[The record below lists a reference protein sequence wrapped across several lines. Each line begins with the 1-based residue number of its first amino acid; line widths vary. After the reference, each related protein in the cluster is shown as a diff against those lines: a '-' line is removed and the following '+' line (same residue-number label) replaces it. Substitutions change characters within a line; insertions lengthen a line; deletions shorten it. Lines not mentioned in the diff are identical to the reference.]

1 MRQHLATLEDSVEKT
16 LMQLAQLKRETADIS
31 TAADFATSKNSDF
44 RRSVEEQLQVIVTKQ
59 EQLSVRLSEVEKS
72 APDDAA
78 LSRNSDSRIDEIKA
92 LVARDS
98 LSLESNICDTSKLLV
113 DMADIKSQ
121 LDQRSMTVVEKSDL
135 AAHAAIADVQLLES
149 DLKDVRGSLAVLEKK
164 LCAFTDGEA
173 KMPDTP
179 MSKQYTYIR
188 ASSIQENDLSDS
200 KGNKHTPFSHNTP
213 TRKSVTTTKIAM
225 AETGREAAENITVST
240 GQHVIENLADLGQ
253 NTVEG
258 LVADPLAKRQSLGKR
273 NSDDLAS
280 VANQI
285 LGNVLPEPAS
295 LNDWQSSSRVQ
306 QNFQQASKNIQNTMD
321 ELLAQQQFEA
331 AQKVA
336 RDQLEAAQTFFSEKV
351 VPPIVGFYHEEV
363 KPPVEKVT
371 LWHPSLADMSAYA
384 ASLVN
389 VCLCVLVS
397 VSVLFMKNA
406 SVSDVLQELNQKLI
420 NMWIRTH
427 VNAVWYVVTFRSH
440 SHSSRFGRG

>member
-1 MRQHLATLEDSVEKT
+1 M
-16 LMQLAQLKRETADIS
+16 
-31 TAADFATSKNSDF
+31 
-44 RRSVEEQLQVIVTKQ
+44 
-59 EQLSVRLSEVEKS
+59 
-72 APDDAA
+72 
-78 LSRNSDSRIDEIKA
+78 
-92 LVARDS
+92 
-98 LSLESNICDTSKLLV
+98 
-113 DMADIKSQ
+113 
-121 LDQRSMTVVEKSDL
+121 
-135 AAHAAIADVQLLES
+135 
-149 DLKDVRGSLAVLEKK
+149 
-164 LCAFTDGEA
+164 
-173 KMPDTP
+173 
-179 MSKQYTYIR
+179 
-188 ASSIQENDLSDS
+188 SDS

-213 TRKSVTTTKIAM
+213 TRKSVTTTKVAM
-225 AETGREAAENITVST
+225 GREAAENSTVST

-306 QNFQQASKNIQNTMD
+306 QNFQQASENIQNTMD
-321 ELLAQQQFEA
+321 ELSAQQPFEA

-371 LWHPSLADMSAYA
+371 LWHPSLADISVYA

-420 NMWIRTH
+420 NMWIRTY

>member
-16 LMQLAQLKRETADIS
+16 LMQLAQLKRETADVSI
-31 TAADFATSKNSDF
+31 AADFATSKDSDF
-44 RRSVEEQLQVIVTKQ
+44 RKSVEEQLQVIVTKQ

-164 LCAFTDGEA
+164 LCAFTGEA

-188 ASSIQENDLSDS
+188 ASSIQENDMSDS

-213 TRKSVTTTKIAM
+213 TRKSVTTTKVAM
-225 AETGREAAENITVST
+225 GREAAENSTVST

-306 QNFQQASKNIQNTMD
+306 QNLQQASENIKNTMD
-321 ELLAQQQFEA
+321 ELSAQQQFEA

>member
-16 LMQLAQLKRETADIS
+16 LMQLAQLKSQTADVS
-31 TAADFATSKNSDF
+31 TAADFATSKNIDF
-44 RRSVEEQLQVIVTKQ
+44 RKSVEEQLQVIVAKQ
-59 EQLSVRLSEVEKS
+59 EQLSVRLSEVEKT
-72 APDDAA
+72 ALDDAT

-92 LVARDS
+92 LVARES
-98 LSLESNICDTSKLLV
+98 RSLEANICDTSKLLV

-121 LDQRSMTVVEKSDL
+121 LGQRSMTVVEKSDL
-135 AAHAAIADVQLLES
+135 AAHAAVDDVQLLKK
-149 DLKDVRGSLAVLEKK
+149 DLKDVKGCLAVLEKK

-188 ASSIQENDLSDS
+188 ASSIQENDMSNS
-200 KGNKHTPFSHNTP
+200 KDNKHTPFSHNTP
-213 TRKSVTTTKIAM
+213 TRRSVTTTKVAM
-225 AETGREAAENITVST
+225 AETGREAAENSTVST

-295 LNDWQSSSRVQ
+295 LNDWQSSSKVQ
-306 QNFQQASKNIQNTMD
+306 QNFQQASENIKNTID
-321 ELLAQQQFEA
+321 ELSAQPQLEA

-336 RDQLEAAQTFFSEKV
+336 RDQLEAAQTFFSEKL
-351 VPPIVGFYHEEV
+351 VPPIVEFYREEV
-363 KPPVEKVT
+363 KPPVEKVNI
-371 LWHPSLADMSAYA
+371 WHSSLADLSVYT
-384 ASLVN
+384 ASLVT
-389 VCLCVLVS
+389 VCFCVLVS
-397 VSVLFMKNA
+397 VSVLFMKNV
-406 SVSDVLQELNQKLI
+406 SVSDVLQELNPKLI
-420 NMWIRTH
+420 NMWISQH
-427 VNAVWYVVTFRSH
+427 VNAVWYVGTFCLH
-440 SHSSRFGRG
+440 SR

>member
-16 LMQLAQLKRETADIS
+16 LMQLAQLKRETADVSI
-31 TAADFATSKNSDF
+31 AADFATSKDSDF
-44 RRSVEEQLQVIVTKQ
+44 RKSVEEQLQVIVTKQ

-92 LVARDS
+92 LVARES
-98 LSLESNICDTSKLLV
+98 RSLEANICDTSKLLV

-164 LCAFTDGEA
+164 LCAFTGEA

-188 ASSIQENDLSDS
+188 ASSIQENDMSDS

-213 TRKSVTTTKIAM
+213 TRKSVTTTKVAM
-225 AETGREAAENITVST
+225 GREAAENSTVST

-306 QNFQQASKNIQNTMD
+306 QNLQQASENIKNTMD
-321 ELLAQQQFEA
+321 ELSAQQQFEA

-371 LWHPSLADMSAYA
+371 LWHPSLADISVYA

>member
-78 LSRNSDSRIDEIKA
+78 LSRNSDCRIDEIKA

-164 LCAFTDGEA
+164 LCAFTGEA

-213 TRKSVTTTKIAM
+213 TRKSVTTTKVAM

-336 RDQLEAAQTFFSEKV
+336 RDQLEAAQMFFSEKV

-389 VCLCVLVS
+389 VCLSVLVS